1 MQQINQLLKQF
12 SQMRAIMSKM
22 GNGGIGLGSLL
33 GGGMGG
39 LGNMFGGGG
48 APAGAPPMPPTPYGG
63 GMYGGYG
70 MRPHGSSGGVSRSQN
85 AANKKKAKQARKQGR
100 KKH

>member
-1 MQQINQLLKQF
+1 
-12 SQMRAIMSKM
+12 
-22 GNGGIGLGSLL
+22 
-33 GGGMGG
+33 
-39 LGNMFGGGG
+39 
-48 APAGAPPMPPTPYGG
+48 
-63 GMYGGYG
+63 MYGGYG

>member
-1 MQQINQLLKQF
+1 
-12 SQMRAIMSKM
+12 
-22 GNGGIGLGSLL
+22 
-33 GGGMGG
+33 
-39 LGNMFGGGG
+39 MFGGG
-48 APAGAPPMPPTPYGG
+48 APAAPTMPANPYGG

>member
-1 MQQINQLLKQF
+1 
-12 SQMRAIMSKM
+12 MRAVMAKM
-22 GNGGIGLGSLL
+22 GNGGFGGLGGLFGG

-39 LGNMFGGGG
+39 LGGLFGGG
-48 APAGAPPMPPTPYGG
+48 APGGAPSMPANPYGG
-63 GMYGGYG
+63 GMYGYG
-70 MRPHGSSGGVSRSQN
+70 TRPHASFGGVSRSQN